1 MAIKPLSFKGDSKK
15 AKKRKHR
22 SDETEQDGHHHH
34 QTSTS
39 NRETKT
45 NTNNPSGSTDP
56 SSDDSWTTPDI
67 PSDVAGPTVLILAD
81 TTNPT
86 MCLASDAHGNVF
98 ASPMENIFES
108 HVETAEPH
116 DVRQVWV
123 ASAVAGTADG
133 QISLKASHGGYLSCD
148 GIGVLG
154 ARREARGVQEGF
166 VLERVPV
173 GEDGDGDGD
182 GDGKA
187 VVAQSSSPSSSSAT
201 RYRLRTAAGTS
212 TGKGRRYL
220 AATVTTTIT
229 TTKTKTKTEDQTTV
243 PHVKKSEF
251 DDDDE
256 EEDDSHKSRQRK
268 INISLR
274 GDGEAG
280 DPGTELVVKMQA
292 RFKPRLQMNKATKER
307 EKVSRRELEQAAG
320 RKLTDDEVRRLKR
333 AKRDGSYYENILDL
347 RAKSKH
353 DKFAS

>member
-1 MAIKPLSFKGDSKK
+1 MPIKPLSFKGDTKK

-22 SDETEQDGHHHH
+22 SDETEQDGGHHH
-34 QTSTS
+34 
-39 NRETKT
+39 ET

-56 SSDDSWTTPDI
+56 SSDDSWTTPDVS
-67 PSDVAGPTVLILAD
+67 SDVAGPTVLILAG

-98 ASPMENIFES
+98 ASAMENIFES

-173 GEDGDGDGD
+173 GEDADGDGD
-182 GDGKA
+182 EDGKA
-187 VVAQSSSPSSSSAT
+187 VVAHSSSSSLSSAI

-229 TTKTKTKTEDQTTV
+229 TTKTKIEDQTTAL
-243 PHVKKSEF
+243 HVKKSES
-251 DDDDE
+251 DD
-256 EEDDSHKSRQRK
+256 EDDSHKSRQKR